1 VRASRLLAIII
12 ALQSK
17 GSMTAQSLAERFEV
31 SRRTIYRDLDE
42 LSAAGI
48 PIRADRGVGGGITL
62 SGDYRTDLSGLTTEE
77 AAAFSLNGLPELA
90 SQLGIAAAAAG
101 ARVKLMHAL
110 GGHAANLASRFHLD
124 AAEWY
129 GRVAMPPHLRCVAR
143 AVLECRVLDIEYQ
156 SWSRL
161 ARHLLDP
168 LGLVVK
174 SGEWYMLGRKRN
186 RNNCIG
192 IYRINEIRS
201 ATLTKQNFRE
211 PRGFDLASAWRER
224 VARFEK
230 QMFTESADIV
240 VYPDAFTR
248 LSRLGASTVDA
259 VMRSPAKQD
268 GSRRATVAI
277 EGDDAFAREMLGFG
291 RSIQVVGPPTLCAR
305 IAALADDLVQQYPAE
320 Q

>member
-12 ALQSK
+12 TLQSK
-17 GSMTAQSLAERFEV
+17 GSVTARSLAERFEV

-42 LSAAGI
+42 LSAAGV
-48 PIRADRGVGGGITL
+48 PIRTDRGVGGGIRL

-101 ARVKLMHAL
+101 ARVKLIHAL
-110 GGHAANLASRFHLD
+110 GGHAAKLASRFHLD
-124 AAEWY
+124 PAEWY

-156 SWSRL
+156 SWSRM
-161 ARHLLDP
+161 ARHVLDP

-186 RNNCIG
+186 RIG
-192 IYRINEIRS
+192 IYRITKIRS
-201 ATLTKQNFRE
+201 ATLAKQSFRE
-211 PRGFDLASAWRER
+211 PPGFDLAAAWRER

-230 QMFTESADIV
+230 QMFTGSANIF
-240 VYPDAFTR
+240 VYPEAFTR
-248 LSRLGASTVDA
+248 LPRLGALTVDA
-259 VMRSPAKQD
+259 VMRAPAQPD
-268 GSRRATVAI
+268 GSRRATVVI

-291 RSIQVVGPPTLCAR
+291 RSIQVVGPPMLCTR
-305 IAALADDLVQQYPAE
+305 IAALAADLAQQYQAAE
-320 Q
+320 

>member
-12 ALQSK
+12 TLQSK

-42 LSAAGI
+42 LSAAGV

-90 SQLGIAAAAAG
+90 AQLGIAAAAAG

-110 GGHAANLASRFHLD
+110 GGHAASLASRFHLD
-124 AAEWY
+124 PAEWY
-129 GRVAMPPHLRCVAR
+129 GRVAMQPYLRCVAR

-161 ARHLLDP
+161 ARHVLDP

-174 SGEWYMLGRKRN
+174 SGEWYMLGRKRD
-186 RNNCIG
+186 RIG

-201 ATLTKQNFRE
+201 ATLTKLNFRE
-211 PRGFDLASAWRER
+211 PTGFDLGAAWRER
-224 VARFEK
+224 VARFER

-248 LSRLGASTVDA
+248 LPRLGASTVDA
-259 VMRSPAKQD
+259 VMRAPAKPD

>member
-12 ALQSK
+12 TLQGK

-42 LSAAGI
+42 LSAAGV

-124 AAEWY
+124 PAEWY

-161 ARHLLDP
+161 ARHVLDP

-174 SGEWYMLGRKRN
+174 SGEWYMLGRKRD
-186 RNNCIG
+186 RIG
-192 IYRINEIRS
+192 IYRINKIRS
-201 ATLTKQNFRE
+201 ATLAKQNFRE
-211 PRGFDLASAWRER
+211 PTGFDLAAAWHER

-230 QMFTESADIV
+230 QMFTESADVV

-248 LSRLGASTVDA
+248 LPRLGALTVDA
-259 VMRSPAKQD
+259 VMRAPAEPD

-305 IAALADDLVQQYPAE
+305 IAALADDLVQQYPAA

>member
-12 ALQSK
+12 TLQSK

-42 LSAAGI
+42 LSAAGV
-48 PIRADRGVGGGITL
+48 PIQADRGVGGGITL
-62 SGDYRTDLSGLTTEE
+62 SGAYRTDLSGLTTEE

-90 SQLGIAAAAAG
+90 SQLGLGIAAAAAG

-124 AAEWY
+124 PAEWY
-129 GRVAMPPHLRCVAR
+129 GRVGMPPHLRCVAR
-143 AVLECRVLDIEYQ
+143 AVLECRVLDIEYE

-161 ARHLLDP
+161 ARHVLEP

-174 SGEWYMLGRKRN
+174 SGEWYMLGRKRD
-186 RNNCIG
+186 RIG
-192 IYRINEIRS
+192 IYRINKIRS

-211 PRGFDLASAWRER
+211 PPGFDLASAWRER

-248 LSRLGASTVDA
+248 LPRLGASTVDA
-259 VMRSPAKQD
+259 VMRAPAKPD